1 MSLRSRNRA
10 ALALAVLAG
19 ACASA
24 AQPGAA
30 PEPGGRSY
38 PARPAD
44 LARQGPT
51 GAFVV
56 TIGSDT
62 LAVERYTRT
71 ASRITGTVVSRSP
84 RTATRSYAIDL
95 RPDGSVSRLE
105 VTSTPLGGTVPPAV
119 VTTDFTGDSA
129 FTRFQR
135 GDSVATSR
143 VAAPGRALP
152 LVGSSNVAFE
162 LAMMQARA
170 AGLDSASFTLVAPGN
185 QQTYPMKLT
194 MTADSARIDYIA
206 GLQLI
211 STDARGTLLGLDG
224 GRSTQKFIVTRV
236 ADVDVQA
243 MTSDFA
249 RRDAAG
255 RGVGPLSPRDSAVA
269 DVGGAHVVVDYGRPF
284 KRGRTIMGDVV
295 PYGQVWRTGANAATG
310 LTTNRELVIGGATVP
325 AGSYTLWTVPGA
337 DGWKLVINRQTG
349 QWGTEY
355 DEAQDLARVDMQV
368 RRTAA
373 PVEQF
378 TIRVEPNGA
387 GAGVFRLSWDD
398 TEAFVPF
405 TVR

>member
-1 MSLRSRNRA
+1 ML
-10 ALALAVLAG
+10 ALALAAG

-24 AQPGAA
+24 AQPDTM
-30 PEPGGRSY
+30 PEPGGRSH

-62 LAVERYTRT
+62 LAVERYTR
-71 ASRITGTVVSRSP
+71 AAGRVTGTVVSRSP
-84 RTATRSYAIDL
+84 RTVTRTYAMDL

-105 VTSTPLGGTVPPAV
+105 VTSTPIGGTTPPAV
-119 VTTDFTGDSA
+119 ITTEFTADSA

-143 VAAPGRALP
+143 VAASGRILP
-152 LVGSSNVAFE
+152 LIGSSNVPFE

-170 AGLDSASFTLVAPGN
+170 AGADSAAFTLVAPGN
-185 QQTYPMKLT
+185 AQTYPMKLT
-194 MTADSARIDYIA
+194 MTADSARIEYIA

-236 ADVDVQA
+236 ADVDLAA

-249 RRDAAG
+249 RRDASG

-269 DVGGAHVVVDYGRPF
+269 VVGAGRVAVDYGRPF
-284 KRGRTIMGDVV
+284 KRGRTIMGEVV
-295 PYGQVWRTGANAATG
+295 PYGEVWRTGANAATG
-310 LTTNRELVIGGATVP
+310 VTLTRDVEIGGATVP
-325 AGSYTLWTVPGA
+325 AGSYTLWTIPGEN
-337 DGWKLVINRQTG
+337 GWKLIVNRQTG

-355 DEAQDLARVDMQV
+355 DPEQDLARVDMQV
-368 RRTAA
+368 RRTAE
-373 PVEQF
+373 PVEKF
-378 TIRVEPNGA
+378 TIVVEPTG
-387 GAGVFRLSWDD
+387 GSAGVLRLSWDD

-405 TVR
+405 TVK